1 MSVQERPVPTHVG
14 VPEAILEF
22 GAFSLD
28 ATQGLSLVG
37 GGLLA
42 YELWTDLEG
51 APLLVRQAAA
61 AVCLVVGLV
70 GALWRIDGH
79 SLWIWLLVGVAYAR
93 FPRAA
98 IWRLESPAAAD
109 RTPTAWVDITPPLV
123 WPATPPSSH
132 AEPRP

>member
-1 MSVQERPVPTHVG
+1 MPLMERPVPTHVG
-14 VPEAILEF
+14 VPETILEL

-28 ATQGLSLVG
+28 AMQGLSLLG

-51 APLLVRQAAA
+51 APLLLRQAAA
-61 AVCLVVGLV
+61 AVCLVVGAL

-79 SLWIWLLVGVAYAR
+79 APWTWLLVGVAYAR
-93 FPRAA
+93 FPHAA
-98 IWRLESPAAAD
+98 IWRLESPAATAMP
-109 RTPTAWVDITPPLV
+109 PTAWVDITPPLV

-132 AEPRP
+132 AE